1 MSSIKL
7 TKLTPAVQYPAS
19 TTVKGCQAG
28 GLGHLLK
35 FMLVYNAESTKQGS
49 KRFNF
54 QGRGNTLPIWV
65 YYLSMVKTIRVY
77 HHTIGIST
85 YVCI

>member
-7 TKLTPAVQYPAS
+7 NKLTPAVQYPAS

-35 FMLVYNAESTKQGS
+35 YMRIARVQCREYKTGQQKVQLSR
-49 KRFNF
+49 KRKHFAH
-54 QGRGNTLPIWV
+54 L
-65 YYLSMVKTIRVY
+65 
-77 HHTIGIST
+77 GILFI
-85 YVCI
+85 YGKNY